1 MIKRLFNAL
10 KQGIVLRMGYPPT
23 AHRER
28 EEFILRLIKLLLK
41 KASQVFEQ
49 GAVDEAVILYER
61 AILLTEQV
69 LVSGICSVQSPA
81 ISHARRTTLKQLEAF
96 NESILDHEKRFV
108 FMMACNAPSSGC

>member
-61 AILLTEQV
+61 AIVLTEQV
-69 LVSGICSVQSPA
+69 LVSGSCP
-81 ISHARRTTLKQLEAF
+81 LK
-96 NESILDHEKRFV
+96 NVSILLINSIMGCQCFYYV
-108 FMMACNAPSSGC
+108 FMKIGPMGALISPVYLLFVLTV

>member
-28 EEFILRLIKLLLK
+28 EECILRLIKLLLK

-61 AILLTEQV
+61 AIVLTEQV
-69 LVSGICSVQSPA
+69 LASGICSVQSRA
-81 ISHARRTTLKQLEAF
+81 VSHPRRATLKQLEAF
-96 NESILDHEKRFV
+96 NESILDYKKRFV
-108 FMMACNAPSSGC
+108 FMIPSIAPSPDS